1 MRFAD
6 LDALTIDAFG
16 TLVELRDPVGPLDRA
31 LRSRGVEREPDAIA
45 AAFNAEAEYYVP
57 RSATGRDEASLALLR
72 RDCAAVFLDALDAP
86 LDPAAF
92 AVPYVE
98 ALEFAPLPGA
108 LEAVRAL
115 RRRGL
120 ALAVVSNW
128 DAGLAEH
135 LDRLGIGALVDAVV
149 TSAEAGAAKPDPA
162 VFELALDRLRVAR
175 ERALHVGDSESDE
188 EGARAA
194 GLRFA
199 PAPLAAAVRAP
210 A

>member
-6 LDALTIDAFG
+6 LDAVTIDAFG
-16 TLVELRDPVGPLDRA
+16 TLVELRDPVGPLDLA

-45 AAFNAEAEYYVP
+45 TAFRAEAEYYVP

-86 LDPAAF
+86 LDPASF
-92 AVPYVE
+92 AAPYVE
-98 ALEFAPLPGA
+98 ALEFAPVQGA
-108 LEAVRAL
+108 LPAVHAL

-128 DAGLAEH
+128 DVGLAEH
-135 LDRLGIGALVDAVV
+135 LDALGVGALVDMVV
-149 TSAEAGAAKPDPA
+149 TSAEAGAPKPDPA
-162 VFELALDRLRVAR
+162 VFELALDRLRVAA
-175 ERALHVGDSESDE
+175 ERTLHVGDSEADE

-199 PAPLAAAVRAP
+199 PAPLAAAVQAL